1 MELLLYAHEN
11 DPDCVRVISG
21 CKSNQLIEL
30 LCSKLWDLL
39 RVYRLK
45 SSALPDAP
53 RRRFDSTAKSCR
65 PWAGA
70 TQNVPHS

>member
-11 DPDCVRVISG
+11 DPDCARVISG

-30 LCSKLWDLL
+30 LCSKLWELL

-45 SSALPDAP
+45 SSSVARRAAAAFRQHREIVQAVGRRDAG
-53 RRRFDSTAKSCR
+53 RA
-65 PWAGA
+65 A
-70 TQNVPHS
+70 